1 MHAVR
6 DVASAFNDGYAEG
19 MTMTSTAQAVLEA
32 TAVND
37 VSEDILARLRRS
49 FDDGLAGHAVAMHDG
64 RIVACNAEFARIA
77 GFASVDEAMAGNLH
91 GLEPQPGGFA
101 QLMERLRKSP
111 LIPLEELNFIRRDG
125 TPAHVLARLAA
136 TVTAHGD
143 ITEVRVYLM
152 DITQRFALEQQLR
165 ESAERL
171 SFVELATHDVLW
183 DWNLVSG
190 HLTWNSAVARRFR
203 YTPDEVRSTTDWHME
218 RIHPDDRERVLRS
231 IERATL
237 GVDNAWSD
245 EFRFARGDGTYATV
259 LDRAH
264 IVRNGRGEPVRMVG
278 VLLDIT
284 ELRASEESQR
294 FLASASAALES
305 ALDVNAS
312 AATLARLTVPALAD
326 VCVVDLID
334 AGGVLHRSAAV
345 HADPARERHLGLGAE
360 LPDPCTDQVPT
371 DGAPCSPVE
380 VIEDIGNEQLAA
392 LKIGADAGLK
402 ALIMIPIEARER
414 RFGVVSFGFT
424 NGRRRFGPLEFMT
437 AKDLVRRAGFAIDN
451 ATLYSTA
458 QQAVRARNDVLGVV
472 SHDLRVPVN
481 TMMATLEL
489 LGDNLTDRRDE
500 VHKWFDMLCRATR
513 QMNALIQD
521 LLDASRMESEH
532 FTLHRNA
539 GSISDIIAEACEML
553 RPIADVKSIRIE
565 ADVPEK
571 LPAVS
576 VDTPKL
582 VRVLGNL
589 LGNAVK
595 FSPDHALIRVAAVDR
610 DHEVHISVTDQGDG
624 IAEDQLPFVFDRF
637 WSGRVNDRRGAGLG
651 LTIAKGIIEAHGGRI
666 WVESE
671 KNLGS
676 TFTFAVPTGAAA
688 SASRDTAE
696 EAIQQS

>member
-1 MHAVR
+1 MR
-6 DVASAFNDGYAEG
+6 EG
-19 MTMTSTAQAVLEA
+19 MTMKTSQAVLGQTGASEG
-32 TAVND
+32 
-37 VSEDILARLRRS
+37 SEDSLARMRRS
-49 FDDGLAGHAVAMHDG
+49 FDDGLAGHAVATHDG

-77 GFASVDEAMAGNLH
+77 GFASVDEAMMGNLH
-91 GLEPQPGGFA
+91 NLEAEPGGFVE
-101 QLMERLRKSP
+101 LIERLRKSP
-111 LIPLEELNFIRRDG
+111 LIAQEELNFVRRDG

-136 TVTAHGD
+136 TVDADGSMS
-143 ITEVRVYLM
+143 EVRVYLV

-190 HLTWNSAVARRFR
+190 HLSWNDSVARRFR
-203 YTPDEVRSTTDWHME
+203 YTPEEVHSTTDWHME

-231 IERATL
+231 LERATL
-237 GVDNAWSD
+237 GVDSSWAD

-294 FLASASAALES
+294 FLAGASAALES
-305 ALDVNAS
+305 ALDVDAS
-312 AATLARLTVPALAD
+312 AATVARLSVPGLAD
-326 VCVVDLID
+326 VCIVDLIGAD
-334 AGGVLHRSAAV
+334 GVLRRAAAV
-345 HADPARERHLGLGAE
+345 HADPARERYLSAGAE
-360 LPDPCTDQVPT
+360 LPDRYHDIPAAEPGWTPT
-371 DGAPCSPVE
+371 E
-380 VIEDIGNEQLAA
+380 VIETIDTRLLEAV
-392 LKIGADAGLK
+392 KISPDAGLK
-402 ALIMIPIEARER
+402 ALIVIPIEARER
-414 RFGVVSFGFT
+414 RFGVVTFGFT

-437 AKDLVRRAGFAIDN
+437 AKDLVRRTGVAIDN

-489 LGDNLTDRRDE
+489 LGDNMNDRRDE

-539 GSISDIIAEACEML
+539 GSISEIVAEACEML
-553 RPIADVKSIRIE
+553 RPIAAVKFISIE
-565 ADVPEK
+565 SEVPDN

-576 VDTPKL
+576 VDAPKL

-589 LGNAVK
+589 IGNAVK
-595 FSPDHALIRVAAVDR
+595 FSPDHAGIRVTALQR
-610 DHEVHISVTDQGDG
+610 GNEVQISVSDEGDG
-624 IAEDQLPFVFDRF
+624 IAEDQLQYVFDRF

-651 LTIAKGIIEAHGGRI
+651 LTIAKGIVEAHGGRI

-671 KNLGS
+671 KNQGS
-676 TFTFAVPTGAAA
+676 TFTFALPAGSQGGIAT
-688 SASRDTAE
+688 DTADE
-696 EAIQQS
+696 RTATA